1 MVDSSEAAGD
11 NTTSKASFAQI
22 GDPLEL
28 NHFYEWNDYTDEII
42 DCDEEKATEN
52 ADIVE
57 GELMS
62 LPAILSEQEYAD

>member
-1 MVDSSEAAGD
+1 MVESSASPSD
-11 NTTSKASFAQI
+11 NTKVSFAQI

-28 NHFYEWNDYTDEII
+28 HHFYEWNDYTEEIT